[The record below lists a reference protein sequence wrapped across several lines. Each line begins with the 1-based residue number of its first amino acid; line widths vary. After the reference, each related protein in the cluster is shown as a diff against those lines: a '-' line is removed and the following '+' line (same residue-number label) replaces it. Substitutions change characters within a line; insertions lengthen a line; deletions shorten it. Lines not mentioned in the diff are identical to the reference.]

1 MAETSATIGLLVG
14 RENTFPGPF
23 IDHINARNIPGV
35 RAEFVK
41 LGGTAMNEETP
52 YRVIV
57 DRISHEV
64 PYYRCYLKAAAFR
77 GVTVIND
84 PFWWGSDD
92 KFLENLIAERVGVAV
107 PKTLLLPNKD
117 YIEGITPES
126 LRNLH
131 APLDWDAMLDY
142 VGRPAILK
150 PAIGGGWK
158 NVYKVADAEDLI
170 RSYDET
176 GQLQM
181 ILQEFITWDQYVRC
195 ICIGRTEIRPIPYDP
210 SAPFEHRYVQDDTY
224 LSPQLHERIVGD
236 ARKLVQALGYDMD
249 TVEFAIR
256 DGVPVA
262 IDFLNPAPDFDSF
275 SIKPHNFEW
284 ALETM
289 ADLVIGY
296 AQGQAQPERG
306 YIWQDL
312 PFRATPPLSPFQARE
327 EGQSGQGAIQTSSP
341 TSALAASAAMTQ
353 AGSSPAQAA
362 EVAAAVEIA
371 ETEGGGETAPELAS
385 TTTTPKAAGKSR
397 SRSSKTAAQPAQDAP
412 TGAAAGADTKGR
424 RSRKKAD

>member
-41 LGGTAMNEETP
+41 LGGTAMNEETS

-64 PYYRCYLKAAAFR
+64 PYYRCYLKAAALR

-117 YIEGITPES
+117 YIEGITPQS

-131 APLDWDAMLDY
+131 APLDWEAMLDY

-210 SAPFEHRYVQDDTY
+210 SAPFEHRYVQDDSY
-224 LSPQLHERIVGD
+224 LSPHLYERIVGD

-275 SIKPHNFEW
+275 SIKQHNFEW
-284 ALETM
+284 ALEMM

-312 PFRATPPLSPFQARE
+312 PFRATPPLSPFQVRE
-327 EGQSGQGAIQTSSP
+327 GHKSSQGTVQTGGP
-341 TSALAASAAMTQ
+341 TSAPAAAAAMTQ
-353 AGSSPAQAA
+353 AGGSPAQAA
-362 EVAAAVEIA
+362 EVAEAVEIA
-371 ETEGGGETAPELAS
+371 EAEGRVETAPELAS
-385 TTTTPKAAGKSR
+385 ATATPKAAGKGR
-397 SRSSKTAAQPAQDAP
+397 S
-412 TGAAAGADTKGR
+412 